1 MQPSVLTHDTL
12 KPRAIKAKQ
21 EDDTGAGHGWQPKEK
36 KARKQSLTIGVFVL
50 VWQKDYQELRRE
62 LAILVSK
69 KKKRSKGSLFW
80 VWQAEGEEVGIGG
93 LCSP

>member
-1 MQPSVLTHDTL
+1 MQPSILTHDTP

-21 EDDTGAGHGWQPKEK
+21 EDDTGVGHSWEPKEK

-69 KKKRSKGSLFW
+69 KKRG
-80 VWQAEGEEVGIGG
+80 AEEACFGFGKPRERKWE
-93 LCSP
+93 